1 MITLGYFE
9 SIDNHPKVL
18 FKPNL
23 SALDTTPAGSIVLT
37 TYNEADITAYEAYAP
52 VLGIIVYS
60 MKEFVVVA
68 KCGVKYAVAG
78 YGLAKRLQ
86 KAADSYLYDTKVLAM
101 IDNEEEIEQ
110 AADDEL
116 DGVIRADL
124 IG

>member
-9 SIDNHPKVL
+9 AIDNHPKVV

-37 TYNEADITAYEAYAP
+37 TYNEKDLATYEAYAP

-60 MKEFVVVA
+60 MKEFVAVA
-68 KCGVKYAVAG
+68 KCGVKYAIAG

-86 KAADSYLYDTKVLAM
+86 KAADNYLYDTKVLAM
-101 IDNEEEIEQ
+101 IEDEEAIEQ